1 MRMIHARASTSLGD
15 TLRNAGQGRP
25 RTQTRTCLGHTCALG
40 THFPIS
46 SSQESVQM
54 GAPAQAEGTL
64 VTPRSVEH
72 GQRQVLSHG
81 GSTLHISS
89 FGGGCGIVFES
100 LCVISQVA
108 SLCCSQ
114 FISAMPF
121 P

>member
-15 TLRNAGQGRP
+15 TSRNAGQGRP
-25 RTQTRTCLGHTCALG
+25 RTQTRTCLDHTCALG

-46 SSQESVQM
+46 SSHESVQM

-64 VTPRSVEH
+64 VTPRSVGH

-89 FGGGCGIVFES
+89 FGGGAVV
-100 LCVISQVA
+100 LYLKACV
-108 SLCCSQ
+108 
-114 FISAMPF
+114 
-121 P
+121 